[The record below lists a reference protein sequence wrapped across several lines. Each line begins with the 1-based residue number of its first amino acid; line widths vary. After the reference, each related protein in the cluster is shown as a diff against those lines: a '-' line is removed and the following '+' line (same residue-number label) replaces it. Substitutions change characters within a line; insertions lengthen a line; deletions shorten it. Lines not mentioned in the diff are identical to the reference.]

1 MKIDR
6 KICKVCGSLSLGSE
20 KYCDC
25 GARLYDYITLR
36 PEQERP
42 NIGEEGEEWKKK

>member
-25 GARLYDYITLR
+25 GARLYDYMTISKPR
-36 PEQERP
+36 KQEI
-42 NIGEEGEEWKKK
+42 NGEGEE

>member
-25 GARLYDYITLR
+25 GARLYNYITLKKE
-36 PEQERP
+36 EQRQEI
-42 NIGEEGEEWKKK
+42 NEEGEE